1 MILTIILHRG
11 MIKIL
16 NMSINMLDSK
26 IAQAIKSVI
35 EGDLPIAEP
44 ISPIQQMLM
53 SVIQQNLSKT
63 APDISILRDE
73 NGKFTK

>member
-1 MILTIILHRG
+1 

-26 IAQAIKSVI
+26 IAAAIKSVI
-35 EGDLPIAEP
+35 EGDLPMAEP

-53 SVIQQNLSKT
+53 SVIQQNLAKT